1 VVGRSLQAADLC
13 GFLVSASLRTTCIVF
28 VAFAMLV
35 LAKLMI
41 QSGEKSTAIK
51 RAGEVVR

>member
-1 VVGRSLQAADLC
+1 MVGRSLQAADLC